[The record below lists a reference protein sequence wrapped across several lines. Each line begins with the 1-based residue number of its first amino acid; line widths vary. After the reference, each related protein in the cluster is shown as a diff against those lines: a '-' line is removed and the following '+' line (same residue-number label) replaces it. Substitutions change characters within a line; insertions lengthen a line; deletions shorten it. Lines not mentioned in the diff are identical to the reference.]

1 MIRPM
6 TEALMALL
14 GTALLPG
21 IQLSMPDGYRMPPH
35 FHPTDEHVEVKQGT
49 LLIGMGDRLD
59 IKKTIAAALGDT
71 GTAPAGVHQAL
82 ALFRSAR
89 GPR

>member
-21 IQLSMPDGYRMPPH
+21 IQLSVPAGYRMPAH

-59 IKKTIAAALGDT
+59 VNKTIAAAPGDT
-71 GTAPAGVHQAL
+71 GTPRLECITIPSRRAPQSS
-82 ALFRSAR
+82 R
-89 GPR
+89 